1 MTKSQIKQLSHEELF
16 ALSLKRGSLNC
27 YTQEALYAQ
36 ELLYTEMF
44 LPHEVIN
51 ENQLKSVSKYII
63 GKLIS
68 YAITKPI

>member
-16 ALSLKRGSLNC
+16 TLSLKRGSLNW
-27 YTQEALYAQ
+27 YTEEALYAQ

-51 ENQLKSVSKYII
+51 ETNPFDYEPFSIED
-63 GKLIS
+63 
-68 YAITKPI
+68 